1 MTIQINDKDYIL
13 EYSFRA
19 QFLFERVSKDKE
31 CTASES
37 SCLFFYCCL
46 LIKNKGFNMEW
57 ADFIDYLDS
66 HHELYAKFNDM
77 MSEALD
83 FDKKKAETTD
93 S

>member
-1 MTIQINDKDYIL
+1 
-13 EYSFRA
+13 
-19 QFLFERVSKDKE
+19 
-31 CTASES
+31 
-37 SCLFFYCCL
+37 
-46 LIKNKGFNMEW
+46 MEW

-93 S
+93 SWISTNFIGYVSVNTAWILNTSWTMQIMKRLRIF